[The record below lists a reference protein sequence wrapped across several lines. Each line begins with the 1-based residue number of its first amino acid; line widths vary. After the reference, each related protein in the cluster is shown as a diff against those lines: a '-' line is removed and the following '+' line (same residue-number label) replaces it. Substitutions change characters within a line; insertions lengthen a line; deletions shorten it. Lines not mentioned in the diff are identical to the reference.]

1 MRRRVTASNFQRRC
15 ALNNAAVEVDFPVND
30 NNNSSFD
37 RLFASLRQS
46 IYTAIRENLELH
58 L

>member
-1 MRRRVTASNFQRRC
+1 MTASNFQRRC
-15 ALNNAAVEVDFPVND
+15 ALNNTVVDVHFQVNH

-46 IYTAIRENLELH
+46 IYVSIRENLELH